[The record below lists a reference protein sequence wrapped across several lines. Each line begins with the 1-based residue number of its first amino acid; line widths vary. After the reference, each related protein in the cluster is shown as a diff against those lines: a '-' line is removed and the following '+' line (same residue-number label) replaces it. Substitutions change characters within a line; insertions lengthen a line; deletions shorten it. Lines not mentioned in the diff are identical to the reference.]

1 MSIVKDIL
9 KDEKKR
15 LIVLKDQIEEQIAS
29 LPKGSLSKKKRGNK
43 WYYYLAYRDGK
54 KVVFKYVCKE
64 NAPEVI
70 SLDKAIRKRKKLE
83 KRLRDI
89 KKDLK
94 DIKRGL
100 GERQY

>member
-9 KDEKKR
+9 KDEKER
-15 LIVLKDQIEEQIAS
+15 LIILKNQIEEQIVS
-29 LPKGSLSKKKRGNK
+29 LPKGSLSKKKRSNK
-43 WYYYLAYRDGK
+43 WYFYLAYRDGK
-54 KVVFKYVCKE
+54 KIIFKYVGKE
-64 NAPEVI
+64 NSSKVI
-70 SLDKAIRKRKKLE
+70 SLDKAICKRRKLE

-100 GERQY
+100 GEKQ